1 MCQIHHASSPSGGTL
16 THLWFIMPCTSHSS
30 DWYSFP
36 TFIHII
42 LWHKIISTNST
53 SDLFLSVSHYKLVTK
68 HTTDNF
74 FFGLKVYI
82 LFLAIKRVSQPCA
95 CHRESIYQVLRS
107 EQYHTD
113 TCTASE
119 KDILWG
125 RKWTGRKQK
134 DRQSKPRSSYLIQK
148 GRLRSPCLIG
158 TFKAS
163 TFQDWH

>member
-74 FFGLKVYI
+74 FFWLESLYSIFSNKKGQSALCLPQRKHLSSTQVW
-82 LFLAIKRVSQPCA
+82 AISYWYLYCKWKRYFVG
-95 CHRESIYQVLRS
+95 
-107 EQYHTD
+107 
-113 TCTASE
+113 E
-119 KDILWG
+119 KMD
-125 RKWTGRKQK
+125 RKKAE
-134 DRQSKPRSSYLIQK
+134 
-148 GRLRSPCLIG
+148 RSPKQAQVQLPHPKRK
-158 TFKAS
+158 TKKSLF
-163 TFQDWH
+163 DWNI